1 MNKKTKNILLISILA
16 IFIISIIV
24 ILIVKSVTI
33 TSSDETERL
42 DDKNWAV
49 NSVVSNSEESSRV
62 TTKEFYNKY
71 MTNVTFED
79 LDNLNYEQ
87 EADRNTMFNLITNTA
102 FNEEIDH
109 GSLTS
114 IKILDTSNKQLVYVK
129 GTFTD
134 NYEEE
139 YVLIYDEVNTHS
151 FLNCQT
157 VKKYNLYRNTDINKG

>member
-16 IFIISIIV
+16 IFTILIITIF
-24 ILIVKSVTI
+24 IVKSITVTN
-33 TSSDETERL
+33 SDETENL
-42 DDKNWAV
+42 NDKNWAI
-49 NSVVSNSEESSRV
+49 NDVVSNLEESSEV

-71 MTNVTFED
+71 MNNIIFED
-79 LDNLNYEQ
+79 LNNLTYEQ
-87 EADRNTMFNLITNTA
+87 NADRNTMFNLLTNTA

-114 IKILDTSNKQLVYVK
+114 VKILDKSNKQLVYVK
-129 GTFTD
+129 GIFTD
-134 NYEEE
+134 KYEEE

>member
-16 IFIISIIV
+16 IFTILIITIF
-24 ILIVKSVTI
+24 IVKSITVTN
-33 TSSDETERL
+33 SDETERL
-42 DDKNWAV
+42 DDKNWAI
-49 NSVVSNSEESSRV
+49 NDVVSNLEESSEV

-71 MTNVTFED
+71 MNNIIFED
-79 LDNLNYEQ
+79 LNNLTYEQ
-87 EADRNTMFNLITNTA
+87 NADRNTMFNLLTNTA
-102 FNEEIDH
+102 FDEEIDH

-114 IKILDTSNKQLVYVK
+114 VKILDKSNKQLVYVK
-129 GTFTD
+129 GIFTD
-134 NYEEE
+134 KYEEE

>member
-16 IFIISIIV
+16 IFTILIITIF
-24 ILIVKSVTI
+24 IVKSITVTN
-33 TSSDETERL
+33 SDETENL
-42 DDKNWAV
+42 NDKNWAI
-49 NSVVSNSEESSRV
+49 NDVVSNLEESSEV

-71 MTNVTFED
+71 MNNIIFED
-79 LDNLNYEQ
+79 LNNLTYEQ
-87 EADRNTMFNLITNTA
+87 NADRNTMFNLLTNTA
-102 FNEEIDH
+102 FDEEIDH

-114 IKILDTSNKQLVYVK
+114 VKILDKSNKQLVYVK
-129 GTFTD
+129 GIFTD
-134 NYEEE
+134 KYEEE